1 MYFLVDGHGFQ
12 TGSSSIFTGGTAF
25 HQTDVSFIISTA
37 LVGVKLSSG
46 ACLGL
51 ISWRIIYI
59 LLEGDGIS
67 LREIRRMSQHNVPI
81 IPGCGFN
88 RRSLASLI
96 GILALPSIIAAPF
109 LNGAIGWTPAVVN
122 DTPSETAAFIESDAS
137 IGWDQYQ
144 NFPET
149 RLGLVLRAAGSAY
162 AGSRQVFDSN
172 TTILHRNFPA
182 NMDVPVNSTIDDLL
196 VPFVSVDSLEWIND
210 EELSETLRSAIT
222 DPELGLLNISSP
234 AGTITRP
241 LVGNT
246 ALLKDTQWEPRSS
259 KKDDHEVNSYDY
271 PNGTVF
277 SGEKFV
283 AVLVARPTDD
293 KSEVYTCP
301 TVSPEFGP
309 LPRFNFTTISYF
321 IGDHPFAINCY
332 AIARVK
338 LRAGSYI
345 SPSSRVS
352 ARGIAETVLSTPT
365 TEEPMEDPLVDE
377 IFAAMSDVMANM
389 VAINTTNAKMW
400 GNLDGYVR
408 GMLMLSYQETWNA
421 MTVEFERRMRD
432 SEFRPPREIVIA
444 EVSNISL
451 SVWFG
456 FNLAVVVAGV
466 LLFLLQKTVNG
477 KPVRDKTVA
486 ALTMDL
492 SPLLDMIPD
501 LSDIA
506 VLGAPEK
513 DLAKLMFS
521 GADGAKRQ
529 VVEVGEM

>member
-1 MYFLVDGHGFQ
+1 
-12 TGSSSIFTGGTAF
+12 
-25 HQTDVSFIISTA
+25 
-37 LVGVKLSSG
+37 
-46 ACLGL
+46 
-51 ISWRIIYI
+51 
-59 LLEGDGIS
+59 
-67 LREIRRMSQHNVPI
+67 
-81 IPGCGFN
+81 
-88 RRSLASLI
+88 
-96 GILALPSIIAAPF
+96 
-109 LNGAIGWTPAVVN
+109 
-122 DTPSETAAFIESDAS
+122 
-137 IGWDQYQ
+137 
-144 NFPET
+144 
-149 RLGLVLRAAGSAY
+149 
-162 AGSRQVFDSN
+162 
-172 TTILHRNFPA
+172 
-182 NMDVPVNSTIDDLL
+182 
-196 VPFVSVDSLEWIND
+196 
-210 EELSETLRSAIT
+210 
-222 DPELGLLNISSP
+222 
-234 AGTITRP
+234 
-241 LVGNT
+241 
-246 ALLKDTQWEPRSS
+246 
-259 KKDDHEVNSYDY
+259 
-271 PNGTVF
+271 
-277 SGEKFV
+277 
-283 AVLVARPTDD
+283 
-293 KSEVYTCP
+293 
-301 TVSPEFGP
+301 
-309 LPRFNFTTISYF
+309 YF

-389 VAINTTNAKMW
+389 VAINTTNAQMW

-466 LLFLLQKTVNG
+466 LLFLLQKTVNR

-521 GADGAKRQ
+521 GADGAMRQ